1 MQEKKANKLARR
13 DLALLKKVA
22 EYYLQYKRIVD
33 LGRLL
38 KQMGGNVEYDADK
51 ESLAHAINGLYYYI
65 SYVITKEALR
75 AAEMAWREKLTKREF
90 SNDFGGEIYG
100 ELDVPRTIV
109 TYPYRVYSFYTIE
122 RGTDA
127 PEFAVLGA
135 LLREIYTGVKGLKEQ
150 LEGYYKDTDALRIF
164 DLKKFDLYLRQL
176 KYYSEKFRK
185 GKIRAPS
192 RRDPMWLR
200 RAFHAYETLN
210 SIVEKRVT
218 VGKRIKK
225 AKGETEKEI
234 LMMLRWKL
242 YEVFVFYLI
251 VRYLEKR
258 EYRVRRVKRGEHD
271 YSSFVAEKGKE
282 KLFLTFN
289 VPLHFSSLEG
299 VGDLEKEKEKFKGRP
314 DISLI
319 NGKRIIFECKYSS
332 SPSYITQG
340 RFKVMAYMYE
350 YEPDVAVLVYPGLE
364 TKARPDASDDEA
376 TIDLDSKIKGDKR
389 YIDFRFRTK
398 EGVIKKIYMAI
409 LDPELEPEGEKK
421 DEEKDNVNLQ
431 VIKSILDEVLEPHQ

>member
-1 MQEKKANKLARR
+1 MQEKKANKRARR

-22 EYYLQYKRIVD
+22 KYYLQYKRIVD

-38 KQMGGNVEYDADK
+38 KQMGGNVEYDIDK

-164 DLKKFDLYLRQL
+164 DLKNFDEYLRQL
-176 KYYSEKFRK
+176 KDYSEKFRK
-185 GKIRAPS
+185 GKIRTPS
-192 RRDPMWLR
+192 KRDPIWLR
-200 RAFHAYETLN
+200 MAFSAYETLN
-210 SIVEKRVT
+210 RLIEKRVT
-218 VGKRIKK
+218 VGERMKK
-225 AKGETEKEI
+225 AKGETDKEI
-234 LMMLRWKL
+234 LKMFSWKL
-242 YEVFVFYLI
+242 YEVYVFYLI
-251 VRYLEKR
+251 VRYLEER
-258 EYRVRRVKRGEHD
+258 EYRVKRVKRGEHD
-271 YSSFVAEKGKE
+271 YSLYVAEKGKE

-340 RFKVMAYMYE
+340 RFKVMAYMHE

-364 TKARPDASDDEA
+364 TKDRPETPDDEA

-398 EGVIKKIYMAI
+398 EGVIKKIYVAI
-409 LDPELEPEGEKK
+409 LDPELEPEGE
-421 DEEKDNVNLQ
+421 EKDNVNFQ
-431 VIKSILDEVLEPHQ
+431 VIKSILDEVLKPH

>member
-1 MQEKKANKLARR
+1 MQEKKENKLTRR
-13 DLALLKKVA
+13 DLALLKKVGK
-22 EYYLQYKRIVD
+22 YYLQYKRIVD

-38 KQMGGNVEYDADK
+38 KQMGGNVAYDIDK
-51 ESLAHAINGLYYYI
+51 ESLEHAINGLYYYI
-65 SYVITKEALR
+65 SYVITKEALK
-75 AAEMAWREKLTKREF
+75 AAKKAWREKLTKREF

-109 TYPYRVYSFYTIE
+109 TYPYRVYSFYTYE

-185 GKIRAPS
+185 GKIRMPS
-192 RRDPMWLR
+192 RRDPIWLR
-200 RAFHAYETLN
+200 RAFYAYETLN
-210 SIVEKRVT
+210 RLAERQVT
-218 VGKRIKK
+218 VGKRMKE
-225 AKGETEKEI
+225 AEGETDKEI
-234 LMMLRWKL
+234 LTMLLWKL
-242 YEVFVFYLI
+242 YEVYVFYLV
-251 VRYLEKR
+251 VRYLEG
-258 EYRVRRVKRGEHD
+258 EGYRVKRAKQGEHD

-299 VGDLEKEKEKFKGRP
+299 VDDIQEEKEKFKGRP

-332 SPSYITQG
+332 LPSYITQG

-350 YEPDVAVLVYPGLE
+350 YEPDVAVLVYPGLK
-364 TKARPDASDDEA
+364 TKVRSYTPDDEV

-409 LDPELEPEGEKK
+409 LDPELEEN
-421 DEEKDNVNLQ
+421 DNGNLQ
-431 VIKSILDEVLEPHQ
+431 VISRILDEVMEPHQS

>member
-1 MQEKKANKLARR
+1 MQEKKVIKLTRR

-22 EYYLQYKRIVD
+22 KYYLHYKRIVD

-38 KQMGGNVEYDADK
+38 KQMGGNVEYDVEHDADK

-65 SYVITKEALR
+65 SYVITKEALK
-75 AAEMAWREKLTKREF
+75 AAQLAWREKLTTREF
-90 SNDFGGEIYG
+90 SNDFGEEIYG
-100 ELDVPRTIV
+100 ELDIPRTIV
-109 TYPYRVYSFYTIE
+109 TYPYRVYSFYTIV

-150 LEGYYKDTDALRIF
+150 LEGYYKDTDVPRIF
-164 DLKKFDLYLRQL
+164 DLKKFDSYLRQL
-176 KYYSEKFRK
+176 KDYSEKFRK
-185 GKIRAPS
+185 GKIRTPS
-192 RRDPMWLR
+192 RRDPIWLR

-210 SIVEKRVT
+210 SLAERRVT
-218 VGKRIKK
+218 VGERMKE
-225 AKGETEKEI
+225 AEGETDKGI
-234 LMMLRWKL
+234 LTMLRWRL
-242 YEVFVFYLI
+242 YELYVFYLI
-251 VRYLEKR
+251 VRYLEGK

-271 YSSFVAEKGKE
+271 YSSYVAEKGKE
-282 KLFLTFN
+282 KLFLTLN
-289 VPLHFSSLEG
+289 APLHFSSLEG
-299 VGDLEKEKEKFKGRP
+299 VGDLQKEKEKFKGRP

-332 SPSYITQG
+332 LPSYITQG

-350 YEPDVAVLVYPGLE
+350 YEPDVAVLVYPGLK
-364 TKARPDASDDEA
+364 TKVGSYTPDDEV

-398 EGVIKKIYMAI
+398 GGAVKKIYVAI
-409 LDPELEPEGEKK
+409 LDPELDPEGK
-421 DEEKDNVNLQ
+421 EKDRVNLQ
-431 VIKSILDEVLEPHQ
+431 VITSILDEVMKPH

>member
-1 MQEKKANKLARR
+1 MQEKKENKLTRR
-13 DLALLKKVA
+13 DLALLKKVGK
-22 EYYLQYKRIVD
+22 YYLQYKRIVD

-38 KQMGGNVEYDADK
+38 KQMGGNVEYDTDK
-51 ESLAHAINGLYYYI
+51 ESLEHAINGLYYYI
-65 SYVITKEALR
+65 SYVITKEALK
-75 AAEMAWREKLTKREF
+75 AAKMAWREKLTKREF

-109 TYPYRVYSFYTIE
+109 TYPYRVYSFYTYE

-135 LLREIYTGVKGLKEQ
+135 LLREIYTGVKGLKKQ

-185 GKIRAPS
+185 GKIRMPS
-192 RRDPMWLR
+192 RRDPIWLR
-200 RAFHAYETLN
+200 KAFTAYETLN
-210 SIVEKRVT
+210 RLAERQVT
-218 VGKRIKK
+218 VGKRMKE
-225 AKGETEKEI
+225 AKGETDKEI
-234 LMMLRWKL
+234 LKMLRWKL
-242 YEVFVFYLI
+242 YEVYVFYLV
-251 VRYLEKR
+251 VRYLEG
-258 EYRVRRVKRGEHD
+258 EGYRVKRAKQGEHD

-299 VGDLEKEKEKFKGRP
+299 VDDIQEKEKFKGRP

-364 TKARPDASDDEA
+364 TKVRPETPDDKV
-376 TIDLDSKIKGDKR
+376 TMDLDSKIKGDKR

-409 LDPELEPEGEKK
+409 LDPEW
-421 DEEKDNVNLQ
+421 EENDNGNLQ
-431 VIKSILDEVLEPHQ
+431 VIKSILDEVMEPHQS

>member
-1 MQEKKANKLARR
+1 MPEKKVIKLTRR
-13 DLALLKKVA
+13 DLALLKKVSK
-22 EYYLQYKRIVD
+22 YYLKYKRIVD

-38 KQMGGNVEYDADK
+38 KQMGGNVEYDTDK

-65 SYVITKEALR
+65 SYVITKEALK
-75 AAEMAWREKLTKREF
+75 AAKKAWREKLTKREF

-109 TYPYRVYSFYTIE
+109 TYPYRVYSFYTYE

-135 LLREIYTGVKGLKEQ
+135 LLREIYTGVKELKKQ
-150 LEGYYKDTDALRIF
+150 LEGYYKDTYAPHIF
-164 DLKKFDLYLRQL
+164 DLKNFDFYLRQL

-185 GKIRAPS
+185 GKIRMPS
-192 RRDPMWLR
+192 RRDPIWLR
-200 RAFHAYETLN
+200 KAFTAYETLN
-210 SIVEKRVT
+210 RLAERQVT
-218 VGKRIKK
+218 VGKRMKE
-225 AKGETEKEI
+225 AEGETDKEI
-234 LMMLRWKL
+234 LTMLLWKL
-242 YEVFVFYLI
+242 YEVYVFYLV
-251 VRYLEKR
+251 VRYLER
-258 EYRVRRVKRGEHD
+258 EEGYRVRRAKQGEHD
-271 YSSFVAEKGKE
+271 YSSFVAERGKE

-289 VPLHFSSLEG
+289 APLHFSSLEG
-299 VGDLEKEKEKFKGRP
+299 VDDIQEEKEKFKGRP

-350 YEPDVAVLVYPGLE
+350 YEPDVAVLVYPGLK
-364 TKARPDASDDEA
+364 TKARSSTYDDKV

-389 YIDFRFRTK
+389 YVDFRFRTK
-398 EGVIKKIYMAI
+398 GGVIKKIYMAI
-409 LDPELEPEGEKK
+409 LDPELEEN
-421 DEEKDNVNLQ
+421 DNTNLQ
-431 VIKSILDEVLEPHQ
+431 VIKSILDEVIKPHQS